1 MRRDQFADR
10 KIMEYEAVVNGHSG
24 LMPSNLITFAHFSVS
39 PETNFANPSGVSPRM
54 TPPAARSASLHG
66 SLAPTD
72 LSLLHVRFP
81 MWSGPHLLMLS
92 VTGYDPKRKFTASID
107 ALQKDHLPWMLAVSD
122 QSGIR
127 ISTFTE
133 LAAAQSTY
141 SALMPAVRIT

>member
-24 LMPSNLITFAHFSVS
+24 LMPSNLSTFAHFSVS

-54 TPPAARSASLHG
+54 TTPAARSASLHG

-92 VTGYDPKRKFTASID
+92 VTCYDPKPSQRWSRVCPCSSRPRTSHS
-107 ALQKDHLPWMLAVSD
+107 LR
-122 QSGIR
+122 IR
-127 ISTFTE
+127 E
-133 LAAAQSTY
+133 Q
-141 SALMPAVRIT
+141 